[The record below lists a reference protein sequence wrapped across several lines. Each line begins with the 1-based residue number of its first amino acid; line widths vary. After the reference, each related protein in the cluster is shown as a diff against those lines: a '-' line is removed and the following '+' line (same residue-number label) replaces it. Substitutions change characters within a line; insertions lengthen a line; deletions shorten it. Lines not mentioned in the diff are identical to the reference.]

1 MFDNFPSVATSRP
14 SLVGATRPIER
25 VEVDRFTRVI
35 AVALLLLVAAERP
48 SEGQRVAAALE
59 RTDAA
64 QELATN
70 AIACMKRGEDALSSA
85 AKLSAYREGLAL
97 AKRAL
102 SIDDHNADAHFALF
116 ATEGRVMLLEG
127 VAPNPVSLLKVNQE
141 LERCLELNPNHSDA
155 LAAKGGLYRQLPW
168 VLGGDLNKAEI
179 CLKRSIEID
188 PNAVGARI
196 ELARTYRDKGQPELC
211 APLLNK
217 AAELAQQMNK
227 HRQLGEARELLTELG
242 H

>member
-1 MFDNFPSVATSRP
+1 MERVTGIIAGALTIVLCASAPSVAQS
-14 SLVGATRPIER
+14 
-25 VEVDRFTRVI
+25 
-35 AVALLLLVAAERP
+35 AA
-48 SEGQRVAAALE
+48 SALE
-59 RTDAA
+59 RSEAA
-64 QELATN
+64 QQLATE
-70 AIACMKRGEDALSSA
+70 AIACLKRGEDAPTSEAKA
-85 AKLSAYREGLAL
+85 AAYREGLAL

-102 SIDDHNADAHFALF
+102 TIDDSNADGHFALF
-116 ATEGRVMLLEG
+116 ATEGRIMLLDG
-127 VAPNPVSLLKVNQE
+127 VTPNPVSLLKVNKE

-168 VLGGDLNKAEI
+168 VLGGNLDKAET

-196 ELARTYRDKGQPELC
+196 ELARTYRDKGKPELC
-211 APLLNK
+211 PELLTK

-227 HRQLGEARELLTELG
+227 QRQLGEARQLLSEIS